1 MAQER
6 KRYSTTELVVYSMSN
21 STRTVYFDTLE
32 EAMVFARKQREAHPR
47 TKKLNGAVYDR
58 LDNKYYHV
66 I

>member
-21 STRTVYFDTLE
+21 TTRTVYFDTLE
-32 EAMVFARKQREAHPR
+32 EAMDFARKQREAHPR
-47 TKKLNGAVYDR
+47 TKKLNGAVYDH
-58 LDNKYYHV
+58 LDNKYHR